1 MKVYHSSP
9 VEVKKPDTRHSRAYL
24 DFGPGFYVTTLKE
37 QAEKYAGRFLRRG
50 SNAWLNVYDFRY
62 DEASWNVLRFERYDK
77 QWLDYV
83 LKCRQGEPVP
93 EYDLVIGGIADDKVF
108 RTLDLYF
115 AGDITETEA
124 LSRLVYER
132 PNMQLCIRSEQM
144 LERCLTFIESVK
156 L

>member
-1 MKVYHSSP
+1 MK
-9 VEVKKPDTRHSRAYL
+9 
-24 DFGPGFYVTTLKE
+24 
-37 QAEKYAGRFLRRG
+37 
-50 SNAWLNVYDFRY
+50 
-62 DEASWNVLRFERYDK
+62 DEAYRGVSVCVPLFGLKVL
-77 QWLDYV
+77 
-83 LKCRQGEPVP
+83 C
-93 EYDLVIGGIADDKVF
+93 GGIADDKVF